1 MKVIFLKDVRNV
13 ASEGDVKEVKAGYA
27 QNFLFKQGLAVEATP
42 ANMKALEKKLELI
55 REREKNRIKDAA
67 DLAERL
73 KTIKVSFSRKAGD
86 TGRLYGAVTS
96 QEIVDAVKEL
106 GIDIDKKL
114 IDLKEPIKT
123 VGEHIVKVNIFKE
136 TTGQS
141 TVTVNPDGK

>member
-73 KTIKVSFSRKAGD
+73 KTVKVSFSRKAGD

-96 QEIVDAVKEL
+96 QEIADAVKEL

-136 TTGQS
+136 TKGQI

>member
-73 KTIKVSFSRKAGD
+73 KTVKVSFSRKAGD

-96 QEIVDAVKEL
+96 QEIADAVKEL

-136 TTGQS
+136 TKGQI
-141 TVTVNPDGK
+141 TVTVNPNGK